1 MGPARK
7 EEMSEFDARL
17 SECLEAL
24 IEGRWDLDEC
34 LRRYPE
40 HAGALRPMLETAI
53 AASQAHALEPR
64 PEFASAA
71 RERFLVASGQR
82 LQQAMDVE
90 PEPAFFAAARVRFLM
105 RAQKMK
111 LAERAKAPRRI
122 PVFGSPFGALATGMA
137 AIVVFLGFS
146 TYTVATASAAL
157 PGDWQYPVKLQTE
170 RVRLALAFSDD
181 SKRDIKLDIAEERVH
196 EIEVLSNRGDII
208 GPGTLDRL
216 VEQTKPLV
224 DDVQTGDWDTSDA
237 TRLQEIARKQ
247 RRVLKDAEAQAQVA
261 PDAAPQLKAAEDVS
275 KQGVAATTSVLFNDP
290 ARPPVIVT
298 PAVEVTPTQTDV
310 PAIIVAPSSTPTR
323 QATPADGEPS
333 ATATAAVPTEVTI
346 PSEGDDIA
354 INPQPAAERGG
365 VKYLELQAGRL
376 RMLVPSSDSG
386 WYLDS
391 SMDPVSP
398 TLLKFA
404 RVDGSSFFV
413 VSKLTG
419 DLYWF
424 VQHNGSLDQVQMRI
438 TQNGAVFVAD
448 PEVVSAAYGAQADV
462 PLYIVNTI
470 RILPE
475 PTPEPSPTHTP
486 SPTATPTPPAAP

>member
-1 MGPARK
+1 
-7 EEMSEFDARL
+7 MSEFDARL

-40 HAGALRPMLETAI
+40 HAAELRPMLETAI
-53 AASQAHALEPR
+53 AASRAHAVEPR

-82 LQQAMDVE
+82 LQEAMDTE

-111 LAERAKAPRRI
+111 LGERAKAPRRI
-122 PVFGSPFGALATGMA
+122 PVFGSPFRALATGMA

-196 EIEVLSNRGDII
+196 EIEELSKRGDII

-224 DDVQTGDWDTSDA
+224 DDVQSGDWDTSDA
-237 TRLQEIARKQ
+237 ARLQEIARKQ

-261 PDAAPQLKAAEDVS
+261 PDAVPQLKAAEDVS
-275 KQGVAATTSVLFNDP
+275 KDGVAATTSVLFNDP
-290 ARPPVIVT
+290 ARPPVVVT
-298 PAVEVTPTQTDV
+298 PAVQVTPTRTEA
-310 PAIIVAPSSTPTR
+310 PAIVVPSSTPTP
-323 QATPADGEPS
+323 QATPSEGEPP

-346 PSEGDDIA
+346 PSNGDDIA

-391 SMDPVSP
+391 SMDPASP
-398 TLLKFA
+398 TLIKFA

-413 VSKLTG
+413 VSKITG

-424 VQHNGSLDQVQMRI
+424 VQHNGSLDQVQMRV
-438 TQNGAVFVAD
+438 TQNGGVFVAD
-448 PEVVSAAYGAQADV
+448 PEVVSAAYGAQAEV

-470 RILPE
+470 RLLPP
-475 PTPEPSPTHTP
+475 PTPEPSTTSTPAP
-486 SPTATPTPPAAP
+486 SPPATPAP